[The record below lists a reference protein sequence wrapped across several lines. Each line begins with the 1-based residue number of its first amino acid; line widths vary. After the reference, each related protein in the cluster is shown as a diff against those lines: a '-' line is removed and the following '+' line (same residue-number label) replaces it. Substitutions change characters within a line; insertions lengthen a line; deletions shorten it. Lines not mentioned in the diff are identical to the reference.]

1 MNRTTKQ
8 IKMVN
13 VFELENKA
21 KKEMIEFHLKI
32 NEEYDSRK
40 KERDWEFFK
49 KKQELMQNG
58 SDKLWEMK
66 KEYSDDLHKKQMERM
81 QKAYD
86 LKLFQPK
93 TYLINENAKDTNK

>member
-1 MNRTTKQ
+1 
-8 IKMVN
+8 MVN

-21 KKEMIEFHLKI
+21 KKEMIEFNLKI
-32 NEEYDSRK
+32 NEDYDTRK

-66 KEYSDDLHKKQMERM
+66 KAYSDDLHQKQMERM
-81 QKAYD
+81 QRAYD

-93 TYLINENAKDTNK
+93 IISLNENANNTNK